1 MQQQPSRTRARIA
14 ALDRL
19 QAHSPD
25 PRVRELARI
34 ARAAI
39 PDAANAV
46 EPSGARVDRLRARR
60 VRAAHTRRRRATL
73 GGLVLAVLA
82 GATIVSTA
90 ALANPDPAPNSVVTV
105 GRAPQLGAKSGLA
118 LRAGVVGIAGYPK
131 RPGYW
136 LVGADGGVFAFG
148 HAPFLGS
155 LGHKSLNAPIIGI
168 AATPAGRGYW
178 LAGSDGGVFAFGDA
192 EFHGSL
198 GGQTLAAP
206 ITAIVATRDGH
217 GYWLVAKGGG
227 VFAFGS
233 AP

>member
-1 MQQQPSRTRARIA
+1 SMQHPPSRTRARIA

-39 PDAANAV
+39 PDEDPPV
-46 EPSGARVDRLRARR
+46 EPRGARVELLRAHR
-60 VRAAHTRRRRATL
+60 VRTARTRRRRATL
-73 GGLVLAVLA
+73 GGLVLALLT

-90 ALANPDPAPNSVVTV
+90 ALANSDPAPNSVVAV
-105 GRAPQLGAKSGLA
+105 GRAPQLGAESGLA
-118 LRAGVVGIAGYPK
+118 LRAGVVGITGYPK

-155 LGHKSLNAPIIGI
+155 LGARTLNAPIVGI
-168 AATPAGRGYW
+168 ASTPDGRGYW

-192 EFHGSL
+192 KFYGSPGRPAL
-198 GGQTLAAP
+198 PAP
-206 ITAIVATRDGH
+206 
-217 GYWLVAKGGG
+217 L
-227 VFAFGS
+227 
-233 AP
+233 PPL